1 MDEEKLRDVFNKYGK
16 LLCTPERIICSKM
29 YQAQSGIFA

>member
-16 LLCTPERIICSKM
+16 LLCTAEGIICSKM
-29 YQAQSGIFA
+29 YQAQGGIFA